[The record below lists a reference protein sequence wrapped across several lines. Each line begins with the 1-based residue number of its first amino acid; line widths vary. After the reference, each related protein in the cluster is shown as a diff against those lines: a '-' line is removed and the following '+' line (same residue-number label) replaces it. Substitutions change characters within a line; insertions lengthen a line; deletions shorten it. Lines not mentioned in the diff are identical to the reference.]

1 VGGRSTNNEALRAA
15 QRERILSAAERL
27 MVTHGVERARLRD
40 VSEAAGVSIG
50 TVQHYFDTRD
60 RLIAELF
67 DWSNE
72 RRLRAW
78 QAAAPTD
85 GSPWQRLLALLDAS
99 LPEPLLWRSRVWI
112 EFCAMARDD
121 ELRAKLD
128 RFYDA
133 WRPPFR
139 EVIEA
144 GIESGAFHPAA
155 PVEDIVDLFVI
166 LGDGASVA
174 VSLEAPGVSA
184 GQLRRVFHET
194 ARALLGVDRSVL
206 DPGAGPDRVTV
217 TGHPAVAPAA
227 GSRSASGDGRSVMV
241 RPDDPRSPL
250 VPILVTEPPAR
261 PA

>member
-1 VGGRSTNNEALRAA
+1 VHGDVGGRSAGNKALRAA
-15 QRERILSAAERL
+15 QRERILSAAEQL
-27 MVTHGVERARLRD
+27 LVTHGVERSRLRD

-78 QAAAPTD
+78 LAATPRD
-85 GSPWQRLLALLDAS
+85 GDPWQRLVALLDAS

-121 ELRAKLD
+121 GLRAKLG
-128 RFYDA
+128 RHYDA

-139 EVIEA
+139 QVIEDGIAA
-144 GIESGAFHPAA
+144 GVFHPTGAI
-155 PVEDIVDLFVI
+155 EDIVDVFVI

-184 GQLRRVFHET
+184 EQLRRVFHET
-194 ARALLGVDRSVL
+194 ARAILGVDRPVV
-206 DPGAGPDRVTV
+206 GREAA
-217 TGHPAVAPAA
+217 AVGTARAA
-227 GSRSASGDGRSVMV
+227 G
-241 RPDDPRSPL
+241 
-250 VPILVTEPPAR
+250 
-261 PA
+261 